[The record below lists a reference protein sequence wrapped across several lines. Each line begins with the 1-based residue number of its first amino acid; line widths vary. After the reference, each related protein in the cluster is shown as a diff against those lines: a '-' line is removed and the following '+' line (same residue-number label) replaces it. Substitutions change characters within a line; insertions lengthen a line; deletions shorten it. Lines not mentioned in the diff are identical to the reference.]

1 MSDSVYTAQDRAN
14 EGCCWTYYRDHC
26 PGGGCLCDCHA
37 TNEEILLSDR
47 ARLRREVDR
56 ERQAFAELTTA
67 SVARIEQLTA
77 RAEAAEQ
84 QAARLRAALRDFES
98 NGIRADCNPTVPLEG
113 RDTAWWYAYIANADL
128 RVRERA
134 RAALA
139 ASQPAP
145 AAEAG
150 RGGQA
155 EGDG

>member
-1 MSDSVYTAQDRAN
+1 MSEHQSCFMCDPSILEQGQRCATGAPICDRHRDQLTGNMRPPTA
-14 EGCCWTYYRDHC
+14 
-26 PGGGCLCDCHA
+26 
-37 TNEEILLSDR
+37 
-47 ARLRREVDR
+47 
-56 ERQAFAELTTA
+56 AELA
-67 SVARIEQLTA
+67 LTA

-139 ASQPAP
+139 ASQPVP
-145 AAEAG
+145 ADEA
-150 RGGQA
+150 QP
-155 EGDG
+155 